1 MNNVKDFEKQLNK
14 NYMPVIYRNIKKFRK
29 ESGYELKDVAEIL
42 DMSYDYL
49 RRIESQNDD
58 VKTCSLKLLIK
69 FSILYNKKIDDFLK
83 EENW

>member
-1 MNNVKDFEKQLNK
+1 MNNAKDLEKQLNK
-14 NYMPVIYRNIKKFRK
+14 NYMPIIYKNIKKFRK

-58 VKTCSLKLLIK
+58 IKTCSLKLLIK

-83 EENW
+83 E